1 MSTDPLF
8 GHDVQAP
15 IVSEPKATPRLIV
28 SHVAPSPMAAASSN
42 VKHDPNSSRTFV
54 PMQRGGLVAA
64 RQLGGAV
71 IRRRYGAG
79 VVVFAVERAKRSG
92 RPGLRFERVVGV
104 VEQALDAE
112 QDVGRLAREQR
123 RVRLVG

>member
-8 GHDVQAP
+8 GHAVQAP
-15 IVSEPKATPRLIV
+15 IVSEPKAMPRLIV

-64 RQLGGAV
+64 RQLGGAML
-71 IRRRYGAG
+71 RRRQGAG
-79 VVVFAVERAKRSG
+79 IVVLAVEHAKRPG

-104 VEQALDAE
+104 VEQALDAD
-112 QDVGRLAREQR
+112 QDIR
-123 RVRLVG
+123 R